1 MNLNIISKLILF
13 FSLSFIIILNELLI
27 KLNNNPK
34 NSLNILKKQCYITFE
49 NNGAKIIHLIIT
61 RFMIE
66 FYEWNG
72 FPKNL
77 YNRNYINN
85 GIRVMKK
92 YLLPSLDSQSC
103 KNFIWILM
111 IGEKINKTKVE
122 SLINFHYSF
131 EYKILYQ
138 KSVDDFIKKITENY
152 DVLITTRIDY
162 DDQIYYDAVNDVRK
176 AINIDKPMIL
186 FGYNRGVYYY
196 EYNKKYYEFERTFKN
211 DGVMSIFASLI
222 TTLKKVNDTYTIY
235 SLGDHTVFRKTLLN
249 QYKSYGI
256 KTLDYEP
263 SIFDSGTPKFI
274 YVRQKFSGSNT
285 DYYYIPEHLKE
296 VKINLS
302 NFFGKF

>member
-122 SLINFHYSF
+122 SLINFHY
-131 EYKILYQ
+131 
-138 KSVDDFIKKITENY
+138 
-152 DVLITTRIDY
+152 
-162 DDQIYYDAVNDVRK
+162 
-176 AINIDKPMIL
+176 
-186 FGYNRGVYYY
+186 
-196 EYNKKYYEFERTFKN
+196 
-211 DGVMSIFASLI
+211 
-222 TTLKKVNDTYTIY
+222 
-235 SLGDHTVFRKTLLN
+235 
-249 QYKSYGI
+249 
-256 KTLDYEP
+256 
-263 SIFDSGTPKFI
+263 
-274 YVRQKFSGSNT
+274 
-285 DYYYIPEHLKE
+285 
-296 VKINLS
+296 
-302 NFFGKF
+302 